1 MLSRRIQP
9 ILHSLISETQST
21 FVPKRAISD
30 NVLITHEVLHYLKN
44 SRAEKHLSMAIKTD
58 MSKAYDRLEWD
69 FIRLVL
75 ERMNFHPT
83 FTSWIMQCLTTVSYT
98 FIING
103 VTRGF
108 VKPGRGIRQG
118 DPLSPYLFILCSEVL
133 TGLCKSAHAKGLM
146 KGVTIASQCPSLNH
160 LLFADDTMFFCRA
173 NKKNAESLKALINTY
188 EIDPGK
194 RKVSWISWDKMAR
207 PKKDGGLGF
216 KDVTSFNDALLA
228 KIGWRIIKNP
238 NCLLARCLLGKYCH
252 SEMLMNCQASSASSH
267 GWRSVLVGR
276 DLLKQ
281 QLGWMVGSGE
291 SISVWNDPWLSNSE
305 QMRPYGPAPEA
316 LQLLKVSDLI
326 QQDTYEWDT
335 GKIDQLIPFH
345 KEKILKVKP
354 NILRGDDSLVWL
366 KNSTGEYS
374 TRSGYL
380 TITQEKAANLP
391 QNPTTPTDW
400 LPSVWNIKTAEK
412 IKVFLRKSLQCVLPV
427 GEQFAIRNIPV
438 SPLCTRCNAVETVN
452 HLLFQCPYA
461 EKVWTLASLASD
473 INTLVFG
480 DFKEGWER
488 VRRVPS
494 QPPAGIR
501 PGPIFTDAA
510 WNASSGIA

>member
-1 MLSRRIQP
+1 MGKYLGLPEHFGRKKNVVFASVVGKIQQRAVSWSLKFLSNAGKMIMVKSVLSPMSSHTMSCFKLPQS
-9 ILHSLISETQST
+9 ICSNIQST
-21 FVPKRAISD
+21 LTRFW
-30 NVLITHEVLHYLKN
+30 
-44 SRAEKHLSMAIKTD
+44 
-58 MSKAYDRLEWD
+58 WD
-69 FIRLVL
+69 
-75 ERMNFHPT
+75 T
-83 FTSWIMQCLTTVSYT
+83 
-98 FIING
+98 
-103 VTRGF
+103 
-108 VKPGRGIRQG
+108 
-118 DPLSPYLFILCSEVL
+118 
-133 TGLCKSAHAKGLM
+133 
-146 KGVTIASQCPSLNH
+146 
-160 LLFADDTMFFCRA
+160 
-173 NKKNAESLKALINTY
+173 
-188 EIDPGK
+188 DPGK

-291 SISVWNDPWLSNSE
+291 SISVWNNPWLSNSE

-345 KEKILKVKP
+345 KEKILKIKP
-354 NILRGDDSLVWL
+354 SILRGDDSLVWL

-391 QNPTTPTDW
+391 QDPTTLTDW

-461 EKVWTLASLASD
+461 EKVWTLAPLASD

-494 QPPAGIR
+494 QPPAGIG